1 MQSAPEVQT
10 VPIFVYRCDCGHRFE
25 RLVPRDAAAPECPE
39 CGSVTRKIPAGPS
52 LTRGAAAPAPR
63 PSRPSPGGGEVPIPW
78 RGVVAGGPE
87 KVQREVEF
95 RQRLEKAAV
104 SGLRTPGGPD
114 RHVTTDGGGS
124 SSEPPAAG

>member
-1 MQSAPEVQT
+1 

-25 RLVPRDAAAPECPE
+25 RLVPRDADPPACPA
-39 CGSVTRKIPAGPS
+39 CGGLTRKIPAGPS
-52 LTRGAAAPAPR
+52 LARGAGAPAPR
-63 PSRPSPGGGEVPIPW
+63 TARPGPGAGEVPLPW

-87 KVQREVEF
+87 KVKREVEF

-114 RHVTTDGGGS
+114 RHVADAGGT
-124 SSEPPAAG
+124 SSESPAAG